1 MGKQAW
7 GGIEIA
13 RWLDAMITLTRL
25 NGSQVTINAL
35 LIERLESTPDTVVTL
50 TTGHKVVVQEP
61 VEEVVR
67 RAIEYLKMLRSE
79 GVPLSTAQL
88 GRVIK

>member
-1 MGKQAW
+1 
-7 GGIEIA
+7 
-13 RWLDAMITLTRL
+13 MITLTRL

-50 TTGHKVVVQEP
+50 TTGHKVVVKES
-61 VEEVVR
+61 VEEVTR
-67 RAIEYLKMLRSE
+67 LAIEYLKMLRSE
-79 GVPLSTAQL
+79 GVPLGTAQL